1 MGGVG
6 AVYQFLRDAQAGGV
20 AIPGVND
27 WALAYQAGAGI
38 NIGLVGNVSAE
49 LSYRYLGMADG
60 DHFKAGR
67 THTVAVGAKA
77 LFKN

>member
-6 AVYQFLRDAQAGGV
+6 AAYQFLKDAQAGGI

-38 NIGLVGNVSAE
+38 NIGLAGNVSAE

-60 DHFKAGR
+60 DHFKACR
-67 THTVAVGAKA
+67 THTVAVGTKA
-77 LFKN
+77 LF